1 MAYNVATTICPL
13 HASGDLN
20 NKPDPDRSAWRSS
33 PVLPVTSSLYQVQ
46 KSIGFSVLKI
56 WQFLVMTLNGLV
68 ILTFGIAAQVDADH
82 HDPSDY
88 QVSGDMDYSP
98 SKY

>member
-1 MAYNVATTICPL
+1 
-13 HASGDLN
+13 
-20 NKPDPDRSAWRSS
+20 
-33 PVLPVTSSLYQVQ
+33 
-46 KSIGFSVLKI
+46 
-56 WQFLVMTLNGLV
+56 MTLNGLV
-68 ILTFGIAAQVDADH
+68 TLTFGIAAQVDADL